1 MIRHTKVTARSFGHM
16 PKMPKYAPAVQSPSV
31 AWRVACSSS
40 SKQAI
45 RCKLRKAC
53 SSLARLIRSLRQFGL
68 IAAAQLLQH
77 TARLARSA
85 KETFRRTTLT
95 TLDKWITSVRTVPGP
110 SEVCFLLSLRCMAS
124 AQASLAFHRDRELT
138 RCVRQLEYV
147 CIRSTGQ
154 SGSIVDSH
162 AERWI

>member
-1 MIRHTKVTARSFGHM
+1 M

-31 AWRVACSSS
+31 ARRVASCSS

-53 SSLARLIRSLRQFGL
+53 SSLTRLSRSSRQCGL
-68 IAAAQLLQH
+68 TAAAQLLLQ

-95 TLDKWITSVRTVPGP
+95 MLDKWITSVSTIPGP
-110 SEVCFLLSLRCMAS
+110 SERCLLLLLRCMANL
-124 AQASLAFHRDRELT
+124 QAVLT
-138 RCVRQLEYV
+138 VKLMSCVRQLESV
-147 CIRSTGQ
+147 CIRSANWMQARSNCCKVGLNANGALPRFQ
-154 SGSIVDSH
+154 SV
-162 AERWI
+162 